1 MKQLEAIVREH
12 KIRVDPALYSTG
24 KELDTALKTLARYDN
39 RTMLTEILR
48 KNRVRNAITID
59 LMAEIWA
66 RYVDVDYFLTSDV
79 NMLNGRSREGWKGSY
94 FKSLAEFVIA
104 DGDVAKIGNDWK
116 YGHVDTYLA
125 KKLAGNRI
133 VAVTSVEETEWGT
146 FEGSFEDDI
155 ETIGLCADVLYDNGY
170 SGLIVKQCSLRDAL
184 NAIL

>member
-1 MKQLEAIVREH
+1 MKHLEAIVREH
-12 KIRVDPALYSTG
+12 KIRIDPGFYSTG

-39 RTMLTEILR
+39 RTMLTDILR
-48 KNRVRNAITID
+48 KSRVRNATVVY
-59 LMAEIWA
+59 LMTEIWM
-66 RYVDVDYFLTSDV
+66 RYVDVDYFSTSDV

-104 DGDVAKIGNDWK
+104 DGDVAKIANDWK
-116 YGHVDTYLA
+116 FGHVDTHLA
-125 KKLAGNRI
+125 KKLAGHRI

-155 ETIGLCADVLYDNGY
+155 ETVGLCAEVLYDNGY

-184 NAIL
+184 DAIL